1 MTSPQN
7 QPEQLSGNKADGF
20 DDSLMTT
27 QRTRALLCS
36 AVVELLV
43 APQQG
48 SGDENK
54 RELTSEDKSCE
65 V

>member
-7 QPEQLSGNKADGF
+7 QPEQLSGSKADGF
-20 DDSLMTT
+20 DDSLTTT
-27 QRTRALLCS
+27 QRDRAPLRGAMS
-36 AVVELLV
+36 ELLV

-54 RELTSEDKSCE
+54 RELPSEDKSYK